1 MDNFEW
7 HTGYHER
14 FGIHRVNFSDPERKR
29 LPKKSAKLYAKIVA
43 DNGFP
48 PDQSTTGK
56 PDNSTTGKPPTTK
69 NPDNATSGKPEYSV
83 LVPLVIAIIF
93 HIASFVHF

>member
-29 LPKKSAKLYAKIVA
+29 LPKQSAKSYAKIVA

-48 PDQSTTGK
+48 PD
-56 PDNSTTGKPPTTK
+56 NS
-69 NPDNATSGKPEYSV
+69 TSGKPEYSV